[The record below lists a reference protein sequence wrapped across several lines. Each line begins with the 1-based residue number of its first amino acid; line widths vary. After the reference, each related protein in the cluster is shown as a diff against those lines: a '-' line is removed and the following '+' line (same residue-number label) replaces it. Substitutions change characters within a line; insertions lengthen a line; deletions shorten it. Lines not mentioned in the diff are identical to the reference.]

1 MLSQLSVA
9 AKVYVEE
16 SHQIAAWNYLEGQVS
31 EEVLDTFFE
40 IFCAGNDCLFQ
51 PDGQYK
57 EQIVP

>member
-9 AKVYVEE
+9 AKIYVEE
-16 SHQIAAWNYLEGQVS
+16 SHQIAACNYLEGQVS

>member
-9 AKVYVEE
+9 AKAYVEE

-31 EEVLDTFFE
+31 EEVLDMFFE
-40 IFCAGNDCLFQ
+40 IFWAGNDCLFQ

-57 EQIVP
+57 EQMVP